1 MPNLEWTKYEQ
12 NFKKMKQGCP
22 DYEKEEWFPSGVNFK
37 ERTTKDNYRKE
48 MFEAYKE
55 RIEDGM
61 WRSIDLVD

>member
-1 MPNLEWTKYEQ
+1 
-12 NFKKMKQGCP
+12 MKQGCP